1 MNTASRYLFRRL
13 LAASSLL
20 AGMAGCVFASTE
32 APGPAKPIPE
42 IVQKDGR
49 YALLVDG
56 APYLVL
62 GAQCH
67 NSSAW
72 PAMLP
77 KVWPAIE
84 VLHANTL
91 EIPVYWEQFE
101 PEPGKYDPSVVDT
114 LIRQAREHRVRLV
127 LLWFATWK
135 NGSSH
140 YLPLWAKMQPEK
152 FPRIVGK
159 NGESVDS
166 PSPHAPAALQ
176 ADMTAFAA
184 FMRHLKLVDAE
195 RTVIM
200 VQVENEPGSWGSV
213 RDFSPAAEKLF
224 TAPVPGEL
232 LKALGVAAPA
242 GANWAAA
249 FGSNAD
255 EYFHAWSVA
264 SYLGQVATA
273 GKKEYSLPMY
283 ANAALRDPLTPG
295 PAETYESGGP
305 TDNVLGIWKAAAP
318 SLDVLAP
325 DIYQSDS
332 ARYRKA
338 LELYSRPDNA
348 LFVPETGGPSDYPRL
363 CFAALGR
370 GAIGW
375 SPFGLDYTSFST
387 EPQGAPRMAEDA
399 LAPIVLNYRMLEPI
413 MREVARLNFEGKLQ
427 ALAEEPGQARQTLDF
442 GSWKAIVTFGAGG
455 RNNSTSGNARPIGR
469 ALVAQLGKNEFLVT
483 AAYGKVEFSSAT
495 GAKRDFLR
503 VEEGGFENGVFKPLR
518 IWNGDETDYG
528 LSFFS
533 APQVLRVRLG
543 TY

>member
-1 MNTASRYLFRRL
+1 
-13 LAASSLL
+13 
-20 AGMAGCVFASTE
+20 
-32 APGPAKPIPE
+32 
-42 IVQKDGR
+42 
-49 YALLVDG
+49 
-56 APYLVL
+56 
-62 GAQCH
+62 
-67 NSSAW
+67 
-72 PAMLP
+72 
-77 KVWPAIE
+77 
-84 VLHANTL
+84 
-91 EIPVYWEQFE
+91 
-101 PEPGKYDPSVVDT
+101 
-114 LIRQAREHRVRLV
+114 
-127 LLWFATWK
+127 
-135 NGSSH
+135 
-140 YLPLWAKMQPEK
+140 
-152 FPRIVGK
+152 
-159 NGESVDS
+159 
-166 PSPHAPAALQ
+166 
-176 ADMTAFAA
+176 
-184 FMRHLKLVDAE
+184 
-195 RTVIM
+195 
-200 VQVENEPGSWGSV
+200 
-213 RDFSPAAEKLF
+213 
-224 TAPVPGEL
+224 
-232 LKALGVAAPA
+232 
-242 GANWAAA
+242 
-249 FGSNAD
+249 
-255 EYFHAWSVA
+255 
-264 SYLGQVATA
+264 
-273 GKKEYSLPMY
+273 MY